1 MEPKKGVRM
10 SRIVTRVR
18 CDTAINHTLQGYTI
32 KEDCNKTEVVTH
44 VTNLVNADTGTTG
57 AR

>member
-1 MEPKKGVRM
+1 M
-10 SRIVTRVR
+10 SGCHASRLVTCVR
-18 CDTAINHTLQGYTI
+18 CDTAVNHTLQGYTI